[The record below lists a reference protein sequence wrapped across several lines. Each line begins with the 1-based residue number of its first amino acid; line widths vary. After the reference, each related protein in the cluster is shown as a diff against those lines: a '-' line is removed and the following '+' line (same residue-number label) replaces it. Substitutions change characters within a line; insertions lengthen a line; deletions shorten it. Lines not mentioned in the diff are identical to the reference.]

1 MKGLVSIVV
10 PAYNVENYVR
20 RCIESIDKQ
29 TYSNYEVIF
38 VNDGSTDNTQ
48 TILEEFVNKKQNYK
62 LVNQKN
68 VGLSGARNTG
78 IRHAQGEFIYFLDP
92 DDWIESGL
100 LAKSVTYLSE
110 KQVDMVF
117 FDFYLTQGKEGYK
130 KQFWFKNRPQSGSY
144 SSKEA
149 LEILLDCKIGNYSWS
164 NVARTKLFTDNKIE
178 FPSGRTYEDLAT
190 TYKLIGKSRAIYFID
205 DHLYYYY
212 QNNAGSI
219 TKTWKYKDYLDT
231 MKSFGEIEEY
241 MHVNYPELLKK
252 LVNLKLTM
260 LFSFLDNSYGSE
272 YCSKIQEQIITIV
285 IREYADISL
294 KNRFKYLLL
303 KTKLYFVVKK
313 LRRQV

>member
-29 TYSNYEVIF
+29 TYDNYEVIF

-62 LVNQKN
+62 LVNQEN

-78 IRHAQGEFIYFLDP
+78 IRYAQGEFIYFLDP
-92 DDWIESGL
+92 DDWIESEL

-110 KQVDMVF
+110 KQTDMVF
-117 FDFYLTQGKEGYK
+117 FDFYLTQGEEDYQN
-130 KQFWFKNRPQSGSY
+130 QFWFKNRPRSGSY

-212 QNNAGSI
+212 QNNASSI

-231 MKSFGEIEEY
+231 MKSFGEMEEY
-241 MHVNYPELLKK
+241 MQINYPELLKK

-260 LFSFLDNSYGSE
+260 LFSFFDNSYGSE
-272 YCSKIQEQIITIV
+272 YYSKIQEQIITMV
-285 IREYADISL
+285 VREGADISL
-294 KNRFKYLLL
+294 KNRFKYMLL